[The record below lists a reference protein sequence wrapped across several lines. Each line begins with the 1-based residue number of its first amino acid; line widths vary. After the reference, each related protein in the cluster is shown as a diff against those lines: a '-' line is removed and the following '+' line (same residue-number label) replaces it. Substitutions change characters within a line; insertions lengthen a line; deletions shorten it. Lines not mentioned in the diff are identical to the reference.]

1 MMRKNKLSAIM
12 MVLVL
17 VMAAALTGCSDKKA
31 KEQEI
36 QNKVAAIDTAYE
48 AFTAEADHAKKLEAY
63 KTMVSEDEA
72 YTEEDAVKE
81 KYTAVLA
88 DMKKAFTDEYDST
101 IAENT
106 VDVSKEEDEK
116 KVGTYKDN
124 LTKAL
129 GTIKADAV
137 CTDEEITAYETSV
150 NAAVKTYDDRVTA
163 IKKAAA
169 EKKAE
174 EEAKAK
180 KESEEAE
187 AAKEKT
193 AKSSDGSASGK
204 STSASGSSASGSS
217 NSGSSGS
224 SSSGS
229 SSSGSSASSSS
240 GSSYSGSNSGSS
252 GSYSDNSASD
262 NSGSS
267 TSSSSGSSDAS
278 SSSGSSSGS
287 ESSGGSSGS
296 ESGHHTW
303 ASGSITGDDGQ
314 EHEFTIK
321 DDILY
326 DDEGESE
333 DISAWVIH

>member
-36 QNKVAAIDTAYE
+36 QNKVSAIDTAYE

-106 VDVSKEEDEK
+106 VDVSKEENEK
-116 KVGTYKDN
+116 KVSTYKDN

-137 CTDEEITAYETSV
+137 CTEEEITAYEASV

-180 KESEEAE
+180 KESEEAA

-193 AKSSDGSASGK
+193 GKSSDGSASGK
-204 STSASGSSASGSS
+204 STSA
-217 NSGSSGS
+217 SGS

-240 GSSYSGSNSGSS
+240 GSSSSGSNSGSS

-278 SSSGSSSGS
+278 SASGSSSGS

-296 ESGHHTW
+296 ESGNHTW
-303 ASGSITGDDGQ
+303 ATGSMTGDDGQ

-321 DDILY
+321 DNILY
-326 DDEGESE
+326 NDEGESE
-333 DISAWVIH
+333 DISAWVAH

>member
-17 VMAAALTGCSDKKA
+17 VMAAVLTGCSDKKA

-72 YTEEDAVKE
+72 YTEKDAVKE

-116 KVGTYKDN
+116 KVSTYKDN

-137 CTDEEITAYETSV
+137 CTEEEITAYETSV

-180 KESEEAE
+180 KESEEAA

-204 STSASGSSASGSS
+204 STSASGSS
-217 NSGSSGS
+217 NSG
-224 SSSGS
+224 SSGS

-240 GSSYSGSNSGSS
+240 GSSSSGSNSGSS

>member
-36 QNKVAAIDTAYE
+36 QNKVSAIDTAYE

-116 KVGTYKDN
+116 KVSTYKDN

-137 CTDEEITAYETSV
+137 CTEEEITANEASV

-174 EEAKAK
+174 EEDKAK
-180 KESEEAE
+180 KESEEAA

-204 STSASGSSASGSS
+204 STSASGSS
-217 NSGSSGS
+217 S
-224 SSSGS
+224 SSS

-240 GSSYSGSNSGSS
+240 GSSSSGSNSGSS

-278 SSSGSSSGS
+278 SASGSSSGS

-296 ESGHHTW
+296 ESGNHTW
-303 ASGSITGDDGQ
+303 ATGSMTGDDGQ

-321 DDILY
+321 DNILY
-326 DDEGESE
+326 NDEGESE
-333 DISAWVIH
+333 DISAWVAH

>member
-1 MMRKNKLSAIM
+1 MRKNKLSAIM

-17 VMAAALTGCSDKKA
+17 VMAAVLTGCSDKKA

-36 QNKVAAIDTAYE
+36 QNKVSDIDTAYE
-48 AFTAEADHAKKLEAY
+48 AFTAETDHAKKLEAY

-116 KVGTYKDN
+116 KVSTYKDN

-129 GTIKADAV
+129 ETIKADAV
-137 CTDEEITAYETSV
+137 CTEEEITAYETSV
-150 NAAVKTYDDRVTA
+150 NAAVKNYDDRAAA

-169 EKKAE
+169 EKKKAE

-180 KESEEAE
+180 KESEEAAAAAAAEE
-187 AAKEKT
+187 AQ
-193 AKSSDGSASGK
+193 
-204 STSASGSSASGSS
+204 
-217 NSGSSGS
+217 SSGS
-224 SSSGS
+224 SSSYSS
-229 SSSGSSASSSS
+229 SSSGDSSSSYSDNS
-240 GSSYSGSNSGSS
+240 GSSYSGSSGSS
-252 GSYSDNSASD
+252 NNDYTYDDDDDDNY
-262 NSGSS
+262 
-267 TSSSSGSSDAS
+267 SSSSDNGS
-278 SSSGSSSGS
+278 SSSSSSSGS

-303 ASGSITGDDGQ
+303 GSGTMTGDDGE
-314 EHEFTIK
+314 EHSFTVK
-321 DDILY
+321 DNIFY
-326 DDEGESE
+326 GDEGESE
-333 DISAWVIH
+333 DISSWVAH

>member
-72 YTEEDAVKE
+72 YTEKDAVKE

-106 VDVSKEEDEK
+106 VDVSKEEDEN
-116 KVGTYKDN
+116 KVSTYKDN

-137 CTDEEITAYETSV
+137 CTDEEITAYEASV

-193 AKSSDGSASGK
+193 AKSSGSSSSGK
-204 STSASGSSASGSS
+204 STSA
-217 NSGSSGS
+217 SGS

-240 GSSYSGSNSGSS
+240 GSSSSGSNSGSS

-267 TSSSSGSSDAS
+267 TSSISGSSDAS
-278 SSSGSSSGS
+278 SASGSSSGS

-296 ESGHHTW
+296 ESGNHTW
-303 ASGSITGDDGQ
+303 ATGSMTGDDGQ

-321 DDILY
+321 DNILY
-326 DDEGESE
+326 NDEGESE
-333 DISAWVIH
+333 DISAWVAH

>member
-1 MMRKNKLSAIM
+1 MRKIKLSAIM

-36 QNKVAAIDTAYE
+36 QNKVSAIDTAYE

-72 YTEEDAVKE
+72 YTEEEAVKE

-88 DMKKAFTDEYDST
+88 DMKNAFTDEYDST

-116 KVGTYKDN
+116 KVSAYKDN

-137 CTDEEITAYETSV
+137 CTEEEITAYETSI

-163 IKKAAA
+163 IKKAAD
-169 EKKAE
+169 EKGKAE

-180 KESEEAE
+180 KESEKAAAAAEAE
-187 AAKEKT
+187 ATEAAK
-193 AKSSDGSASGK
+193 
-204 STSASGSSASGSS
+204 
-217 NSGSSGS
+217 SSGS
-224 SSSGS
+224 SSSYSS
-229 SSSGSSASSSS
+229 SSSGDSSYSYSDNS
-240 GSSYSGSNSGSS
+240 GSSYSGSSGSS
-252 GSYSDNSASD
+252 NNDYAYEDDDDDSYSSGSD
-262 NSGSS
+262 NG
-267 TSSSSGSSDAS
+267 SSSSS
-278 SSSGSSSGS
+278 SSSGS

-303 ASGSITGDDGQ
+303 ATGSMTGDDGQ

-321 DDILY
+321 DNILY
-326 DDEGESE
+326 NDEGESE
-333 DISAWVIH
+333 DISAWVAH

>member
-1 MMRKNKLSAIM
+1 MRKNKLSAIM
-12 MVLVL
+12 MILVL

-36 QNKVAAIDTAYE
+36 QNKVSAIDTAYE

-63 KTMVSEDEA
+63 KTMVSEDES

-116 KVGTYKDN
+116 KVSTYKDN

-137 CTDEEITAYETSV
+137 CTEEEITAYEASV

-163 IKKAAA
+163 IKKATA

-180 KESEEAE
+180 KESEEAA

-204 STSASGSSASGSS
+204 STSASGSSAS
-217 NSGSSGS
+217 

-229 SSSGSSASSSS
+229 SS
-240 GSSYSGSNSGSS
+240 SGSNSGSS
-252 GSYSDNSASD
+252 GSYSDNSVSD

-296 ESGHHTW
+296 ESGNHTW
-303 ASGSITGDDGQ
+303 ATGSMTGDDGQ

-321 DDILY
+321 DNILY
-326 DDEGESE
+326 NDEGESE
-333 DISAWVIH
+333 DISAWVAH

>member
-63 KTMVSEDEA
+63 KTMVSADEA
-72 YTEEDAVKE
+72 YTEKDAVKE

-116 KVGTYKDN
+116 KVSTYKDN

-137 CTDEEITAYETSV
+137 CTDEEITAYEASV

-180 KESEEAE
+180 KESEKAA

-193 AKSSDGSASGK
+193 GKSSGSSSSGK
-204 STSASGSSASGSS
+204 STSA
-217 NSGSSGS
+217 
-224 SSSGS
+224 SGS

-240 GSSYSGSNSGSS
+240 GSSSSGSNSGSS

-278 SSSGSSSGS
+278 SASGSSSGS

-296 ESGHHTW
+296 ESGNHTW
-303 ASGSITGDDGQ
+303 ATGSMTGDDGQ

-321 DDILY
+321 DNILY
-326 DDEGESE
+326 NDEGESE
-333 DISAWVIH
+333 DISAWVAH

>member
-1 MMRKNKLSAIM
+1 MRKNKLSAIM

-48 AFTAEADHAKKLEAY
+48 AFTAEVDHAKKLEAY

-116 KVGTYKDN
+116 KVSTYKDN

-129 GTIKADAV
+129 ETIKADAV
-137 CTDEEITAYETSV
+137 CTEEEITVYETSI
-150 NAAVKTYDDRVTA
+150 NTAVKTYDDRVTA
-163 IKKAAA
+163 IKKAAD
-169 EKKAE
+169 EKKKAE
-174 EEAKAK
+174 EEAKVK

-187 AAKEKT
+187 AAAEAEAT
-193 AKSSDGSASGK
+193 EAAK
-204 STSASGSSASGSS
+204 
-217 NSGSSGS
+217 SSGS
-224 SSSGS
+224 SSSYSS
-229 SSSGSSASSSS
+229 SSSGDSAYSYSDNS
-240 GSSYSGSNSGSS
+240 GSSYSGSSGSS
-252 GSYSDNSASD
+252 NNDYAYDDDDDDSY
-262 NSGSS
+262 
-267 TSSSSGSSDAS
+267 SSSSDNGS

-303 ASGSITGDDGQ
+303 ATGSMTGDDGQ

-321 DDILY
+321 DNILY
-326 DDEGESE
+326 NDEGESE
-333 DISAWVIH
+333 DISAWVAH

>member
-12 MVLVL
+12 MILVL

-36 QNKVAAIDTAYE
+36 QNKVSAIDTAYE

-72 YTEEDAVKE
+72 YIEEDAVKE

-106 VDVSKEEDEK
+106 VDVSKEEEEK
-116 KVGTYKDN
+116 KVSTYKDN

-137 CTDEEITAYETSV
+137 CTEEEITAYETSV

-180 KESEEAE
+180 KESEEAV

-204 STSASGSSASGSS
+204 STSASGSS
-217 NSGSSGS
+217 NSG
-224 SSSGS
+224 SSGS

-240 GSSYSGSNSGSS
+240 GSSSSGSNSGSS
-252 GSYSDNSASD
+252 GSYSDYSASD

-278 SSSGSSSGS
+278 SASGSSSGS

-296 ESGHHTW
+296 ESGNHTW
-303 ASGSITGDDGQ
+303 ATGSMTGDDGQ

-321 DDILY
+321 DNILY
-326 DDEGESE
+326 NDEGESE
-333 DISAWVIH
+333 DISAWVAH

>member
-36 QNKVAAIDTAYE
+36 QNKVSAIDTAYE

-116 KVGTYKDN
+116 KVSTYKDN

-137 CTDEEITAYETSV
+137 CTEEEITAYEASV

-174 EEAKAK
+174 EEDKAK
-180 KESEEAE
+180 KESEEAA

-204 STSASGSSASGSS
+204 STSASGSSSSSSSSSGSS
-217 NSGSSGS
+217 TS

-229 SSSGSSASSSS
+229 SS
-240 GSSYSGSNSGSS
+240 SGSNSGSS

-278 SSSGSSSGS
+278 SASGSSSGS

-296 ESGHHTW
+296 ESGNHTW
-303 ASGSITGDDGQ
+303 ATGSMTGDDGQ

-321 DDILY
+321 DNILY
-326 DDEGESE
+326 NDEGESE
-333 DISAWVIH
+333 DISAWVAH

>member
-106 VDVSKEEDEK
+106 VDVSKKEDEK
-116 KVGTYKDN
+116 KVSTYKGN

-137 CTDEEITAYETSV
+137 CTDEEITAYEASV

-163 IKKAAA
+163 IKKAAD

-180 KESEEAE
+180 KESEEAA

-204 STSASGSSASGSS
+204 STSASGSS
-217 NSGSSGS
+217 
-224 SSSGS
+224 SSGS

-240 GSSYSGSNSGSS
+240 GSSSSGSNSGSS

-278 SSSGSSSGS
+278 SASGSSSGS

-296 ESGHHTW
+296 ESGNHTW
-303 ASGSITGDDGQ
+303 ATGSMTGDDGQ

-321 DDILY
+321 DNILY
-326 DDEGESE
+326 NDEGESE
-333 DISAWVIH
+333 DISAWVAH

>member
-72 YTEEDAVKE
+72 YTEKDAVKE

-106 VDVSKEEDEK
+106 VDVSKEEDEN
-116 KVGTYKDN
+116 KVSTYKDN

-137 CTDEEITAYETSV
+137 CTDEEITAYEASV

-193 AKSSDGSASGK
+193 AKSSGSSSSGK
-204 STSASGSSASGSS
+204 STSA
-217 NSGSSGS
+217 SGS

-240 GSSYSGSNSGSS
+240 GSSSSGSNSGSS

-278 SSSGSSSGS
+278 SASGSSSGS

-296 ESGHHTW
+296 ESGNHTW
-303 ASGSITGDDGQ
+303 ATGSMTGDDGQ

-321 DDILY
+321 DNILY
-326 DDEGESE
+326 NDEGESE
-333 DISAWVIH
+333 DISAWVAH

>member
-1 MMRKNKLSAIM
+1 MRKNKLSAIM
-12 MVLVL
+12 MILVL

-36 QNKVAAIDTAYE
+36 QNKVSAIDTAYE

-116 KVGTYKDN
+116 KVSTYKDN

-137 CTDEEITAYETSV
+137 CTEEEITAYEASV

-180 KESEEAE
+180 KESEEAA

-204 STSASGSSASGSS
+204 STSASGSSAS
-217 NSGSSGS
+217 

-229 SSSGSSASSSS
+229 SS
-240 GSSYSGSNSGSS
+240 SGSNSGSS
-252 GSYSDNSASD
+252 GSYSDNSVSD

-296 ESGHHTW
+296 ESGNHTW
-303 ASGSITGDDGQ
+303 ATGSMTGDDGQ

-321 DDILY
+321 DNILY
-326 DDEGESE
+326 NDEGESE
-333 DISAWVIH
+333 DISAWVAH

>member
-36 QNKVAAIDTAYE
+36 QNKVSAIDTAYE

-88 DMKKAFTDEYDST
+88 DMNNAFTDEYDST

-116 KVGTYKDN
+116 KVSTYKDN

-129 GTIKADAV
+129 ETIKADAV
-137 CTDEEITAYETSV
+137 CTEEEITAYEASV

-180 KESEEAE
+180 KESEEAA

-193 AKSSDGSASGK
+193 GKSSDGSASGK
-204 STSASGSSASGSS
+204 STSASGSSAS
-217 NSGSSGS
+217 

-229 SSSGSSASSSS
+229 SS
-240 GSSYSGSNSGSS
+240 SGSNSGSS

-278 SSSGSSSGS
+278 SASGSSSGS

-296 ESGHHTW
+296 ESGNHTW
-303 ASGSITGDDGQ
+303 ATGSMTGDDGQ

-321 DDILY
+321 DNILY
-326 DDEGESE
+326 NDEGESE
-333 DISAWVIH
+333 DISDWVAH

>member
-72 YTEEDAVKE
+72 YTEKDAVKE

-116 KVGTYKDN
+116 KVSTYKDN

-137 CTDEEITAYETSV
+137 CTEEEITAYEASV

-180 KESEEAE
+180 KESEEAA

-193 AKSSDGSASGK
+193 GKSSDGSASDK
-204 STSASGSSASGSS
+204 STFA
-217 NSGSSGS
+217 SGS

-240 GSSYSGSNSGSS
+240 GSSSSGSNSGSS

-278 SSSGSSSGS
+278 SASGSSSGS

-296 ESGHHTW
+296 ESGNHTW
-303 ASGSITGDDGQ
+303 ATGSMTGDDGQ

-321 DDILY
+321 DNILY
-326 DDEGESE
+326 NDEGESE
-333 DISAWVIH
+333 DISAWVAH

>member
-72 YTEEDAVKE
+72 YTEKDAVKE

-116 KVGTYKDN
+116 KVSTYKDN

-137 CTDEEITAYETSV
+137 CTEEEITAYEASV

-163 IKKAAA
+163 IKKAAV

-180 KESEEAE
+180 KESEEAA

-193 AKSSDGSASGK
+193 GKSSDGSASGK
-204 STSASGSSASGSS
+204 STFA
-217 NSGSSGS
+217 
-224 SSSGS
+224 SGS

-240 GSSYSGSNSGSS
+240 GSSSSGSNSGSS

-278 SSSGSSSGS
+278 SASGSSSGS

-296 ESGHHTW
+296 ESGNHTW
-303 ASGSITGDDGQ
+303 ATGSMTGDDGQ

-321 DDILY
+321 DNILY
-326 DDEGESE
+326 NDEGESE
-333 DISAWVIH
+333 DISAWVAH

>member
-72 YTEEDAVKE
+72 YTEKDAVKE

-116 KVGTYKDN
+116 KVSTYKDN

-129 GTIKADAV
+129 GTIKSDAV
-137 CTDEEITAYETSV
+137 CTDEEITAYEASV

-193 AKSSDGSASGK
+193 AKSS
-204 STSASGSSASGSS
+204 
-217 NSGSSGS
+217 GS
-224 SSSGS
+224 SS
-229 SSSGSSASSSS
+229 
-240 GSSYSGSNSGSS
+240 SGSNSGSS

-278 SSSGSSSGS
+278 SASGSSSGS

-296 ESGHHTW
+296 ESGNHTW
-303 ASGSITGDDGQ
+303 ATGSMTGDDGQ

-321 DDILY
+321 DNILY
-326 DDEGESE
+326 NDEGESE
-333 DISAWVIH
+333 DISAWVAH

>member
-36 QNKVAAIDTAYE
+36 QNKVSAIDTAYE

-81 KYTAVLA
+81 KYTAILA

-116 KVGTYKDN
+116 KVSTYKDN

-137 CTDEEITAYETSV
+137 CTEEEITAYEASV

-174 EEAKAK
+174 EEDKAK
-180 KESEEAE
+180 KESEEAA

-204 STSASGSSASGSS
+204 STSASGSS
-217 NSGSSGS
+217 S
-224 SSSGS
+224 SSS

-240 GSSYSGSNSGSS
+240 GSSSSGSNSGSS

-278 SSSGSSSGS
+278 SASGSSSGS

-296 ESGHHTW
+296 ESGNHTW
-303 ASGSITGDDGQ
+303 ATGSMTGDDGQ

-321 DDILY
+321 DNILY
-326 DDEGESE
+326 NDEGESE
-333 DISAWVIH
+333 DISAWVAH

>member
-48 AFTAEADHAKKLEAY
+48 AFTAEADHAKKLETY

-116 KVGTYKDN
+116 KVSTYKDN

-137 CTDEEITAYETSV
+137 CTEEEITAYEASV

-193 AKSSDGSASGK
+193 AKSSGSSSSGK
-204 STSASGSSASGSS
+204 STSA
-217 NSGSSGS
+217 
-224 SSSGS
+224 SGS

-240 GSSYSGSNSGSS
+240 GSSSSGSNSGSS

-278 SSSGSSSGS
+278 SASGSSSGS

-296 ESGHHTW
+296 ESGNHTW
-303 ASGSITGDDGQ
+303 ATGSMTGDDGQ

-321 DDILY
+321 DNILY
-326 DDEGESE
+326 NDEGESE
-333 DISAWVIH
+333 DISAWVAH

>member
-72 YTEEDAVKE
+72 YTEKDAVKE

-116 KVGTYKDN
+116 KVSAYKDN

-137 CTDEEITAYETSV
+137 CTEEEITAYETSI

-163 IKKAAA
+163 IKKAAD
-169 EKKAE
+169 EKGKAE

-193 AKSSDGSASGK
+193 AKSSGSSSSGK
-204 STSASGSSASGSS
+204 STSA
-217 NSGSSGS
+217 
-224 SSSGS
+224 SGS

-240 GSSYSGSNSGSS
+240 GSSSSGSNSGSS

-278 SSSGSSSGS
+278 SASGSSSGS

-296 ESGHHTW
+296 ESGNHTW
-303 ASGSITGDDGQ
+303 ATGSMTGDDGQ

-321 DDILY
+321 DNILY
-326 DDEGESE
+326 NDEGESE
-333 DISAWVIH
+333 DISAWVAH

>member
-12 MVLVL
+12 MILVL

-36 QNKVAAIDTAYE
+36 QNKVAAIDTAFE

-116 KVGTYKDN
+116 KVSTYKDN

-137 CTDEEITAYETSV
+137 CTEEEITAYEASV

-180 KESEEAE
+180 KESEEAA

-193 AKSSDGSASGK
+193 GKSSDGSASGK
-204 STSASGSSASGSS
+204 STSASGSS
-217 NSGSSGS
+217 
-224 SSSGS
+224 SSGS
-229 SSSGSSASSSS
+229 SSSGSSASSSL
-240 GSSYSGSNSGSS
+240 GSSSSGSNSGSS

-278 SSSGSSSGS
+278 SASGSSSGS

-296 ESGHHTW
+296 ESGNHTW
-303 ASGSITGDDGQ
+303 ATGSMTGDDGQ

-321 DDILY
+321 DNILY
-326 DDEGESE
+326 NDEGESE
-333 DISAWVIH
+333 DISAWVAH

>member
-116 KVGTYKDN
+116 KVSTYKDN

-137 CTDEEITAYETSV
+137 CTDEEITAYEASV

-180 KESEEAE
+180 KESEEAA

-204 STSASGSSASGSS
+204 STSASGSS
-217 NSGSSGS
+217 
-224 SSSGS
+224 SSGS

-240 GSSYSGSNSGSS
+240 GSSSSGSNSGSS

-278 SSSGSSSGS
+278 SASGSSSGS

-296 ESGHHTW
+296 ESGNHTW
-303 ASGSITGDDGQ
+303 ATGSMTGDDGQ

-321 DDILY
+321 DNILY
-326 DDEGESE
+326 NDEGESE
-333 DISAWVIH
+333 DISAWVAH

>member
-17 VMAAALTGCSDKKA
+17 VMAAVLTGCSDKKA

-116 KVGTYKDN
+116 KVSTYKDN

-137 CTDEEITAYETSV
+137 CTEEEITVYETSI
-150 NAAVKTYDDRVTA
+150 NTAVKTYDDRVTA
-163 IKKAAA
+163 IKKAAD
-169 EKKAE
+169 EKKKAE

-187 AAKEKT
+187 AAAEAEAT
-193 AKSSDGSASGK
+193 EAAKSSE
-204 STSASGSSASGSS
+204 SSSS
-217 NSGSSGS
+217 YSS
-224 SSSGS
+224 SSSGD
-229 SSSGSSASSSS
+229 SAYSYSDNS
-240 GSSYSGSNSGSS
+240 GSSYSGSSGSS
-252 GSYSDNSASD
+252 NNDYAYDDDDDDSY
-262 NSGSS
+262 
-267 TSSSSGSSDAS
+267 SSSSDNGS
-278 SSSGSSSGS
+278 SSSDSSSGS

-303 ASGSITGDDGQ
+303 ATGSMTGDDGQ

-321 DDILY
+321 DNILY
-326 DDEGESE
+326 NDEGESE
-333 DISAWVIH
+333 DISAWVAH

>member
-116 KVGTYKDN
+116 KVSAYKDN

-129 GTIKADAV
+129 GTIKADVV
-137 CTDEEITAYETSV
+137 CTEEEITAYETSI

-180 KESEEAE
+180 KESEEAA

-193 AKSSDGSASGK
+193 GKSSDGSASGK
-204 STSASGSSASGSS
+204 STSASGSS
-217 NSGSSGS
+217 
-224 SSSGS
+224 
-229 SSSGSSASSSS
+229 SSGSSASSTS
-240 GSSYSGSNSGSS
+240 GSSSSVSNSGSS

-278 SSSGSSSGS
+278 SASGSSSGS

-296 ESGHHTW
+296 ESGNHTW
-303 ASGSITGDDGQ
+303 ATGSMTGDDGQ

-321 DDILY
+321 DNILY
-326 DDEGESE
+326 NDEGESE
-333 DISAWVIH
+333 DISAWVAH

>member
-116 KVGTYKDN
+116 KVSTYKDN

-137 CTDEEITAYETSV
+137 CTEEEITAYEASV

-180 KESEEAE
+180 KESEEAA
-187 AAKEKT
+187 AAKEKPG
-193 AKSSDGSASGK
+193 KSSDGSASGK
-204 STSASGSSASGSS
+204 STSASGSS

-229 SSSGSSASSSS
+229 SASSSS
-240 GSSYSGSNSGSS
+240 GSSSSGSNSGSS

-278 SSSGSSSGS
+278 SASGSSSGS

-296 ESGHHTW
+296 ESGNHTW
-303 ASGSITGDDGQ
+303 ATGSMTGDDGQ

-321 DDILY
+321 DNILY
-326 DDEGESE
+326 NDEGESE
-333 DISAWVIH
+333 DISAWVAH

>member
-116 KVGTYKDN
+116 KVSTYKGN

-137 CTDEEITAYETSV
+137 CTDEEITAYEASV

-180 KESEEAE
+180 KESEAAA

-204 STSASGSSASGSS
+204 STSASGSS
-217 NSGSSGS
+217 
-224 SSSGS
+224 
-229 SSSGSSASSSS
+229 SSGSSASSSS
-240 GSSYSGSNSGSS
+240 GSSSSGSNSGSS

-278 SSSGSSSGS
+278 SASGSSSGS

-296 ESGHHTW
+296 ESGNHTW
-303 ASGSITGDDGQ
+303 ATGSMTGDDGQ

-321 DDILY
+321 DNILY
-326 DDEGESE
+326 NDEGESE
-333 DISAWVIH
+333 DISAWVAH

>member
-116 KVGTYKDN
+116 KVSTYKGN

-137 CTDEEITAYETSV
+137 CTDEEITAYEASV

-163 IKKAAA
+163 NKKAAA

-180 KESEEAE
+180 KESEEAA

-204 STSASGSSASGSS
+204 STSASGSS
-217 NSGSSGS
+217 
-224 SSSGS
+224 
-229 SSSGSSASSSS
+229 SSGSSASSSS
-240 GSSYSGSNSGSS
+240 GSSSSGSNSGSS

-278 SSSGSSSGS
+278 SASGSSSGS

-296 ESGHHTW
+296 ESGNHTW
-303 ASGSITGDDGQ
+303 ATGSMTGDDGQ

-321 DDILY
+321 DNILY
-326 DDEGESE
+326 NDEGESE
-333 DISAWVIH
+333 DISAWVAH

>member
-116 KVGTYKDN
+116 KVSTYKDN

-137 CTDEEITAYETSV
+137 CTDEEITAYEASV

-180 KESEEAE
+180 KESEKAA

-193 AKSSDGSASGK
+193 GKSSGSSSSGK
-204 STSASGSSASGSS
+204 STSA
-217 NSGSSGS
+217 
-224 SSSGS
+224 SGS

-240 GSSYSGSNSGSS
+240 GSSSSGSNSGSS

-278 SSSGSSSGS
+278 SASGSSSSS

-296 ESGHHTW
+296 ESGNHTW
-303 ASGSITGDDGQ
+303 ATGSMTGDDGQ

-321 DDILY
+321 DNILY
-326 DDEGESE
+326 NDEGESE
-333 DISAWVIH
+333 DISAWVAH

>member
-1 MMRKNKLSAIM
+1 MRKNKLSAIM

-36 QNKVAAIDTAYE
+36 QNKVSAIDTAYE

-72 YTEEDAVKE
+72 YTEEEAVKE

-116 KVGTYKDN
+116 KVSAYKDN

-137 CTDEEITAYETSV
+137 CTEEEITAYETSI

-163 IKKAAA
+163 IKKAAD
-169 EKKAE
+169 EKGKAE

-180 KESEEAE
+180 KESEKAAAAAEAE
-187 AAKEKT
+187 ATEAAK
-193 AKSSDGSASGK
+193 
-204 STSASGSSASGSS
+204 
-217 NSGSSGS
+217 SSGS
-224 SSSGS
+224 SSSYSS
-229 SSSGSSASSSS
+229 SSSGDSSYSYSDNS
-240 GSSYSGSNSGSS
+240 GSSYSGSSGSS
-252 GSYSDNSASD
+252 NNDYAYEDDDDDSYSSGSD
-262 NSGSS
+262 NG
-267 TSSSSGSSDAS
+267 SSSSS
-278 SSSGSSSGS
+278 SSSGS

-303 ASGSITGDDGQ
+303 ATGSMTGDDGQ

-321 DDILY
+321 DNILY
-326 DDEGESE
+326 NDEGESE
-333 DISAWVIH
+333 DISAWVAH